1 MEKRLPVHT
10 RLGIYVTGVILG
22 ILTLFMLK
30 TCVSAVYY
38 GGKTTKQEINDSYM
52 AGYTSGLTGDKSVTQ
67 SQKNV
72 SNPLLVKMYRK
83 GFRDGRDRKG
93 YGENKRANELLLKG
107 KK

>member
-10 RLGIYVTGVILG
+10 RLGIYVTGAFLG
-22 ILTLFMLK
+22 ILSLFMLK

-38 GGKTTKQEINDSYM
+38 GKKTTIQEINDSYTT
-52 AGYTSGLTGDKSVTQ
+52 GFTSGLNGYGTTVKQPEKSL
-67 SQKNV
+67 
-72 SNPLLVKMYRK
+72 SNPLLIKMYRK

-93 YGENKRANELLLKG
+93 YR